1 MAYLKCKSCRHKE
14 ETSLKFFVRVIGA
27 ALPAGGFYVW
37 VGYLLAGTG
46 FALPLCIAIIT
57 RGVATLAFQDE
68 IIEWLADKGYKC
80 EKCGKSSFVISK
92 N

>member
-27 ALPAGGFYVW
+27 ALPAGGAATW
-37 VGYLLAGTG
+37 TTYLLAGMG
-46 FALPLCIAIIT
+46 FALPICAAIIT
-57 RGVATLAFQDE
+57 GGVAILAFQDE
-68 IIEWLADKGYKC
+68 IIEWADKGYKC
-80 EKCGKSSFVISK
+80 EKCGKSSFVMSK

>member
-1 MAYLKCKSCRHKE
+1 MQVLRAQGRNEFEVFCEGDWS
-14 ETSLKFFVRVIGA
+14 
-27 ALPAGGFYVW
+27 GFTRWRLLCLVE
-37 VGYLLAGTG
+37 YLLAGTG

-57 RGVATLAFQDE
+57 RGVAILAFQDE

-80 EKCGKSSFVISK
+80 EKCGKSSFVMSK

>member
-27 ALPAGGFYVW
+27 TLPAGGFYVW
-37 VGYLLAGTG
+37 VEYLLAGTG
-46 FALPLCIAIIT
+46 FALALCIAIIT
-57 RGVATLAFQDE
+57 RGVAILAFQDE
-68 IIEWLADKGYKC
+68 IIEWLADKGYRC
-80 EKCGKSSFVISK
+80 EKFGKSSFVMSK

>member
-1 MAYLKCKSCRHKE
+1 M
-14 ETSLKFFVRVIGA
+14 KFFVRVIGA
-27 ALPAGGFYVW
+27 ALPAGGVATW
-37 VGYLLAGTG
+37 TTYLLAGTG

-80 EKCGKSSFVISK
+80 EKCG
-92 N
+92 NLLL

>member
-1 MAYLKCKSCRHKE
+1 MAYLKCKSCGHKE
-14 ETSLKFFVRVIGA
+14 ETSLKFFARVIEA

-37 VGYLLAGTG
+37 VEYLLAETG

-80 EKCGKSSFVISK
+80 EKCGKSSFVMSK

>member
-37 VGYLLAGTG
+37 VEYLLAGTG

-57 RGVATLAFQDE
+57 GGVAILAFQDE
-68 IIEWLADKGYKC
+68 IIESGWPIKA
-80 EKCGKSSFVISK
+80 ISVR
-92 N
+92 NAVNLLL

>member
-27 ALPAGGFYVW
+27 VLPARG
-37 VGYLLAGTG
+37 AG
-46 FALPLCIAIIT
+46 FALPICVAIIIG
-57 RGVATLAFQDE
+57 RVATLAFQDE

-80 EKCGKSSFVISK
+80 EKCGKSSFMMSK

>member
-27 ALPAGGFYVW
+27 ALPAGGVATW
-37 VGYLLAGTG
+37 TTYLLAGTG
-46 FALPLCIAIIT
+46 FALPICVAIIT
-57 RGVATLAFQDE
+57 GGVAILAFQDE
-68 IIEWLADKGYKC
+68 IIEWADKGYKC
-80 EKCGKSSFVISK
+80 EKCGKSSFVMSK

>member
-1 MAYLKCKSCRHKE
+1 MAYLKCKSCGHKE

-37 VGYLLAGTG
+37 VEYLLAGTG

-57 RGVATLAFQDE
+57 GGVAILAFQDE
-68 IIEWLADKGYKC
+68 IIESGWPIKA
-80 EKCGKSSFVISK
+80 ISVR
-92 N
+92 NAVNLLL

>member
-1 MAYLKCKSCRHKE
+1 MAYLKCKSCGHKE
-14 ETSLKFFVRVIGA
+14 KTSLKFFVRVIGA
-27 ALPAGGFYVW
+27 ALPAGDFYVW
-37 VGYLLAGTG
+37 VEYLLARTG

-57 RGVATLAFQDE
+57 GWVAILTFQDE

-80 EKCGKSSFVISK
+80 EECGESSFVMSK